1 MKIKKLHKFNIR
13 IYYEDTDAG
22 GIVYHSKY
30 LNFAERART
39 EFLRK
44 SKLDQFMI
52 EKKYGLIFVVKNLNI
67 NYKSFACLDD
77 NLLIVT
83 CISKLNKVKVVF
95 SQFIYK
101 NVKLLA
107 KLEVVCCCLN
117 KNRRVARINNQIY
130 DRLKKY
136 RGEANE

>member
-1 MKIKKLHKFNIR
+1 MSLKKYHNFKVR
-13 IYYEDTDAG
+13 IYYEDTDSG

-101 NVKLLA
+101 NEKLLA